1 MGIKEKIL
9 GAADRNGKEVQVK
22 EWDTTVYVRT
32 MTGTERDAFE
42 GSILRDGKVSP
53 DGLRAKLLV
62 RCLADENG
70 NRIFS
75 DEEFEAL
82 GSKSAKVID
91 KLFAIAQ
98 KVNGIGQEDVD
109 DLTKN

>member
-1 MGIKEKIL
+1 
-9 GAADRNGKEVQVK
+9 
-22 EWDTTVYVRT
+22 
-32 MTGTERDAFE
+32 
-42 GSILRDGKVSP
+42 
-53 DGLRAKLLV
+53 LLV